1 MDFFK
6 SIGLFFLKRFVLKH
20 PSLVSTKNT
29 ALYHGNTSTVKKIMC
44 LYFSIQSAMPI
55 VVYLF
60 MMLMPNSAT
69 QNSTYFRKKFII
81 ISCWTYIFGKLSFF
95 SSNINCSIHLVWY
108 CCCRSMNTAYK
119 NAQWIF
125 HWNLT
130 DEQTTLCVHCCAR
143 KPKQIPI

>member
-55 VVYLF
+55 AVYLF

-81 ISCWTYIFGKLSFF
+81 ISCWTYIFRKLSFF

-119 NAQWIF
+119 NAQ
-125 HWNLT
+125 
-130 DEQTTLCVHCCAR
+130 
-143 KPKQIPI
+143 